1 MVNVSLC
8 KLRNFTKLIM
18 LDSNVLNNLVITKNQ
33 KKGPLSVYLS
43 KAF

>member
-18 LDSNVLNNLVITKNQ
+18 LYSNVLNNLVITKNQ
-33 KKGPLSVYLS
+33 KKGPLSVDLS